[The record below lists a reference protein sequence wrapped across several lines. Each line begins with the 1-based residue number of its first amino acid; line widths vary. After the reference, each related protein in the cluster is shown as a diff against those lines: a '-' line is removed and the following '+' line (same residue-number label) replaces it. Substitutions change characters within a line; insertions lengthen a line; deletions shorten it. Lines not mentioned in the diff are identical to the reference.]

1 MNIEAQN
8 ATAVFICSTGG
19 DLIYASEAPEGIS
32 RQVINSVEA
41 FIQQGLRERLAVE
54 RLDNGTL
61 ELRLISKGP
70 MNCVLAIYSW
80 QTSDHEHWR
89 ITELKKLSM
98 ELESILETSH
108 DGIVVADGEGTF
120 ININTS
126 YERISGLGR
135 HQILGRSGWD
145 IVKRGYVSQSA
156 TILVLESGE
165 PVSINQVFDNGRKSY
180 VTANPLRDETG
191 KIFKVVTNVR
201 DTTEIQNLRDRLV
214 QSQARLNQYSQIVK
228 NLTQERDDLIFRSLK
243 MRQVKD
249 NAVKFAQVDAPLLII
264 GETGVGKEV
273 VADYVHKHSL
283 RSSEPFLKINC
294 AAIPEHLLEAELFGY
309 EEGAFTGASKR
320 GKPGLLEMANNGM
333 ILLDEVG
340 ELPSILQA
348 KLLRFV
354 EHQEFYRVGGKKPRK
369 VNVRLLAATNR
380 DLEDMVEQKTF
391 RVDLFYRLNVL
402 RINIPGLRD
411 RPEDILV
418 LVDYF
423 LQKANQRYAQD
434 KVFDPD
440 IYRYLMSYGWPGN
453 VRELE
458 HMVER
463 LVIMSD
469 SKIIEARL
477 LPPHMLLCQLGDLPL
492 DSGLSYREAKDNFER
507 SFWRRVQTLYP
518 SYRQAARALKV
529 NHSTVIKK
537 LGRYGG
543 GKNKDGVKTG

>member
-1 MNIEAQN
+1 MSTQN
-8 ATAVFICSTGG
+8 ATAVFVCSTSGE
-19 DLIYASEAPEGIS
+19 LIYASEAPDGLS
-32 RQVINSVEA
+32 RQVMQAVDE
-41 FIQQGLRERLAVE
+41 FISQGLRERLAVQ
-54 RLDNGTL
+54 RLDKGTL
-61 ELRLISKGP
+61 ELRLISEDAQAW
-70 MNCVLAIYSW
+70 VLAVYSW
-80 QTSDHEHWR
+80 QTSEEEHWR
-89 ITELKKLSM
+89 IVELKKLAM
-98 ELESILETSH
+98 ELEGIFETSH
-108 DGIVVADGEGTF
+108 DGIVVADGDGTY
-120 ININTS
+120 INVNTN
-126 YERISGLGR
+126 YERISGLNR
-135 HQILGRSGWD
+135 HKIVGRSGWD
-145 IVKRGYVSQSA
+145 VMRQGLISQSA
-156 TILVLESGE
+156 TVMVLECGQ
-165 PVSINQVFDNGRKSY
+165 PVSINQVFENGRKSY
-180 VTANPLRDETG
+180 ITANPLFDENG
-191 KIFKVVTNVR
+191 KIFRVVTNVR
-201 DTTEIQNLRDRLV
+201 DITEIQNLRDRLV
-214 QSQARLNQYSQIVK
+214 QSQSRLNQYSQIVK
-228 NLTQERDDLIFRSLK
+228 TLTQDKEDLVFRSQK

-283 RSSEPFLKINC
+283 RATEPFLKINC

-333 ILLDEVG
+333 VLLDEVG
-340 ELPSILQA
+340 ELPPILQA

-402 RINIPGLRD
+402 RINIPGLRE
-411 RPEDILV
+411 RTEDILV
-418 LVDYF
+418 LAEYF
-423 LQKANQRYAQD
+423 LHKANQRYSQD
-434 KVFDPD
+434 KIFDPD
-440 IYRYLMSYGWPGN
+440 IYRYLMSYNWPGN

-469 SKIIEARL
+469 SKVIESRL
-477 LPPHMLLCQLGDLPL
+477 LPAHMLLCQLGDLPI
-492 DSGLSYREAKDNFER
+492 DIGLSYREARDNFER
-507 SFWRRVQTLYP
+507 SFWRRVQSLYP

-537 LGRYGG
+537 LSRYA
-543 GKNKDGVKTG
+543 GKGASKEAQLSD